1 MSFRI
6 VVDKREKNSRI
17 PEFLI
22 INNLHVDFANL
33 TVGDYIISPEIAI
46 ERKTINDLINS
57 IYDGRLFVQCS
68 ELMHFYSKPLL
79 IIEGNINQLMVDIE
93 SDSNSSQIRKVS
105 YDTIT
110 KIYEA
115 LATIAIIFRI
125 PIIHTPSAE
134 YTTKFI
140 ISLRNN
146 VIRTGTSIDGP
157 LIKKIK
163 KGNKIHLQQLSILSS
178 LPGVGDKLAIRLLK
192 KFKTPLRAL
201 NATVAE
207 LSMIPGFG
215 IARAE
220 RIKKILNFESEE
232 KYLTTQKTLWQ

>member
-33 TVGDYIISPEIAI
+33 TVGDYIISSEIAI
-46 ERKTINDLINS
+46 ERKTITDLINS

-68 ELMHFYSKPLL
+68 DLIHFYSKPLL
-79 IIEGNINQLMVDIE
+79 IIEGNINQLIVNSE
-93 SDSNSSQIRKVS
+93 NNSNSDQIGKVS
-105 YDTIT
+105 YDNIT

-140 ISLRNN
+140 ISLRNK
-146 VIRTGTSIDGP
+146 VIQTGVSIDGP

-163 KGNKIHLQQLSILSS
+163 KGNKIQLQQLYILSS

-207 LSMIPGFG
+207 LAMIPGFG
-215 IARAE
+215 MARAE

-232 KYLTTQKTLWQ
+232 KYLTNQKTLL